1 MSNNNGKY
9 GGEGGGRGAFCPKH
23 ESENENKQREF
34 NASKWEFRDAPQ
46 GNKESETE
54 GQDNYDRKH
63 TKVKAAIISCKNLA
77 NDQQVRA
84 GGANS
89 SWLESP
95 PQGGPHRIRSF
106 VHLREGRRKG
116 EGKRRM
122 ESKERKMK
130 ATTARP

>member
-9 GGEGGGRGAFCPKH
+9 GGEGGGRRAFFPKH
-23 ESENENKQREF
+23 ESESENKQRES
-34 NASKWEFRDAPQ
+34 NASKWESRDAPQ

-54 GQDNYDRKH
+54 RQDNYDRKH

-95 PQGGPHRIRSF
+95 QQGGPHRIREFCSP
-106 VHLREGRRKG
+106 
-116 EGKRRM
+116 KRRQ
-122 ESKERKMK
+122 EKGRG
-130 ATTARP
+130 